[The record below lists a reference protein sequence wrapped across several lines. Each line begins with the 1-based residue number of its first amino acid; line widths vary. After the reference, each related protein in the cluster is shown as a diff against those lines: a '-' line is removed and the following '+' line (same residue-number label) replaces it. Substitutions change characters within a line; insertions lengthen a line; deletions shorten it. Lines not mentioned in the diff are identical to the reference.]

1 MQPTRAA
8 ACRTGVVQREGHLLW
23 AVVSQRRRPLIA
35 LGAVIFLVVSFGVTR
50 WLTRENRERDAVLRA
65 LQAEARGDVPA
76 VLKLVP
82 GCADQPACRAQVTR
96 NATRLRRPG
105 SVKILTYESGT
116 RYALGDATG
125 PVRVAWDIG
134 TQGNTIVQCITV
146 HRSGTAILGGD
157 VELRAISAPIAQ
169 EGSCPG

>member
-1 MQPTRAA
+1 M
-8 ACRTGVVQREGHLLW
+8 
-23 AVVSQRRRPLIA
+23 SQRRVPLIA
-35 LGAVIFLVVSFGVTR
+35 LGVVIFLVVSFGVTR
-50 WLTRENRERDAVLRA
+50 WLTRENRERDAVLRT
-65 LQAEARGDVPA
+65 LQAEARGDAPA
-76 VLKLVP
+76 MLTLLT
-82 GCADQPACRAQVTR
+82 GCAGRPACRIQVTK
-96 NATRLRRPG
+96 NAARLRRPG

-146 HRSGTAILGGD
+146 QRSGTAVLGGG
-157 VELRAISAPIAQ
+157 VQLRAISAPIAQ